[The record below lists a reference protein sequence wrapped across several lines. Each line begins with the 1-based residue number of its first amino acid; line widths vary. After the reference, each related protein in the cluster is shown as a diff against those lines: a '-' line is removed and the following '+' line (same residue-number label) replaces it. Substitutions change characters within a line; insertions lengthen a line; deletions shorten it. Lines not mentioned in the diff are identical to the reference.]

1 MRVELTNGG
10 LIVDGMLKGI
20 IEQHGPPY
28 PHVVIELKVSGAPAP
43 VKVTLSDLDLVAIMQ
58 LARGS
63 TIQRIRDAVSLVA

>member
-10 LIVDGMLKGI
+10 LIIDGMLKGI

-28 PHVVIELKVSGAPAP
+28 PHMVIELKVSGQTDP
-43 VKVTLSDLDLVAIMQ
+43 VKVTLNDIDLVTIMQ

-63 TIQRIRDAVSLVA
+63 TVQRIRDAVG